1 MSMQQMEMFNIGGLK
16 DEGGSKDPVSGNDV
30 PTGSLKEEVRD
41 DIDAKLS
48 PGEFVFSADVTRFY
62 GLNHLIKMRDK
73 AKAGLKR
80 MEAMGQMGNSEE
92 ATLDDD
98 VPFEQSD
105 LLIVA
110 GSPMEEQMNA
120 LNRGGMPIRASNGTA
135 VPNAGT
141 TVPGL
146 SLGAGRGD
154 QLIGSNLQQY
164 FNPTTNE
171 IRSVLVSRDNLTG
184 ELQPVSPLPEGFI
197 RDTPENRTNAM
208 QPTKTSA
215 SVETTRVDPDVLMQS
230 SDIGNVRGAPDPS
243 DARGYQTG
251 NTLAD
256 IANNPNPSAM
266 SLDQMANYGDVLS
279 GKAYG
284 EKVGAFTSVL
294 GEGVAA
300 ATRLGF
306 GDIEKKGQA
315 QSIALSN
322 MRANNKEAYAS
333 LQATFD
339 NNLGKNV
346 DKAKDALAA
355 KYGKT
360 MSLRDIETTARRGYG
375 ITNAQVLAHLDK
387 VDRGEAPVGS
397 QANAIGGYST
407 TGAQGHST
415 NANGDVVG
423 KDANQALSDIEE
435 FGVTP
440 TATELEQLSYGTVD
454 KSLKDKIS
462 EAKGDRKSADERS
475 EEAVATYGSGAGPM
489 SPGAMGGRSGFGGE
503 PIGMGGG
510 MEGSTSGPS
519 GGPGSGP
526 DPSGMGGFDDPSAGQ
541 DDSQAP
547 EEHDGGLIERPKRKK
562 QKKKMKRGGLASRK

>member
-16 DEGGSKDPVSGNDV
+16 DEGGSRDSVSGNDV
-30 PTGSLKEEVRD
+30 PSGSLKEEVRD

-48 PGEFVFSADVTRFY
+48 PGEFVFPADVVRY
-62 GLNHLIKMRDK
+62 IGLEKLMLMRDK
-73 AKAGLKR
+73 AKKGLKR

-120 LNRGGMPIRASNGTA
+120 LNRGGMPIRASNGAFATSQQQQSNQA
-135 VPNAGT
+135 GGVP
-141 TVPGL
+141 
-146 SLGAGRGD
+146 GRGD
-154 QLIGSNLQQY
+154 QLLGSNLQQY

-171 IRSVLVSRDNLTG
+171 VRSVLVARDNLTG
-184 ELQPVSPLPEGFI
+184 ELKPVSPLPEGFM
-197 RDTPENRTNAM
+197 RDTPENRNLAI
-208 QPTKTSA
+208 QPTDTSA

-243 DARGYQTG
+243 AAGGYQTG
-251 NTLAD
+251 ATLAD
-256 IANNPNPSAM
+256 MANNPNPNAM
-266 SLDQMANYGDVLS
+266 SFDQMANYGDTLS
-279 GKAYG
+279 GKTYG
-284 EKVGAFTSVL
+284 DKFGGFVGTFTKGL
-294 GEGVAA
+294 AT

-306 GDIEKKGQA
+306 GDIEKMGQKN
-315 QSIALSN
+315 SIALSN
-322 MRANNKEAYAS
+322 MRANNPEAYAS

-346 DKAKDALAA
+346 DIAKSALAD

-360 MSLRDIETTARRGYG
+360 MSLRDIETTAIRGYG

-407 TGAQGHST
+407 TGTQGHST

-440 TATELEQLSYGTVD
+440 TATELEQLGYGTVD
-454 KSLKDKIS
+454 KSLQDKIS
-462 EAKGDRKSADERS
+462 KAKS
-475 EEAVATYGSGAGPM
+475 ETEKGTTTPTDPPPSLTDIQQEESMFGGPPVGSGEPVGMSGGMGPSSGPSGPAAGPV
-489 SPGAMGGRSGFGGE
+489 G
-503 PIGMGGG
+503 GMGGG
-510 MEGSTSGPS
+510 PQTEQESQ
-519 GGPGSGP
+519 GGGQSFTYK
-526 DPSGMGGFDDPSAGQ
+526 GGF
-541 DDSQAP
+541 
-547 EEHDGGLIERPKRKK
+547 IPKKKK

>member
-80 MEAMGQMGNSEE
+80 MEEMGQMGNSEE

-120 LNRGGMPIRASNGTA
+120 LNRGGMPIRASNGAFATSQQQQSNQA
-135 VPNAGT
+135 GGVP
-141 TVPGL
+141 
-146 SLGAGRGD
+146 GRGD
-154 QLIGSNLQQY
+154 QLLGSNLQQY

-171 IRSVLVSRDNLTG
+171 VRSVLVSRDNLTG
-184 ELQPVSPLPEGFI
+184 ELKPVSPLPEGFM
-197 RDTPENRTNAM
+197 RDTPENRNLAI
-208 QPTKTSA
+208 QPTDTSA
-215 SVETTRVDPDVLMQS
+215 SVKTTRVDPDVLMQS

-243 DARGYQTG
+243 AAAGYQTG
-251 NTLAD
+251 ATLAD
-256 IANNPNPSAM
+256 MANNPNPNAM
-266 SLDQMANYGDVLS
+266 TFDQMADWGDTLS
-279 GKAYG
+279 AGKL
-284 EKVGAFTSVL
+284 GAFAGTVSKGL
-294 GEGVAA
+294 AA

-306 GDIEKKGQA
+306 TDLEVAGQKN
-315 QSIALSN
+315 SIALSN
-322 MRANNKEAYAS
+322 MRKNDDKAYAE

-346 DKAKDALAA
+346 DIAKNALADR
-355 KYGKT
+355 YSDV
-360 MSLRDIETTARRGYG
+360 MSVRDIEATAKRGYG
-375 ITNAQVLAHLDK
+375 ITNAQVLAHLGK
-387 VDRGEAPVGS
+387 VGRGEAPVGS

-407 TGAQGHST
+407 TGTQGHTT
-415 NANGDVVG
+415 NANGEVIG
-423 KDANQALSDIEE
+423 KDATEMLSDMEKY
-435 FGVTP
+435 GLTP
-440 TATELEQLSYGTVD
+440 TEDEKTDLNNGTVTQSMRDRRD
-454 KSLKDKIS
+454 KAKRDREVEIEKQEKYAFSMKD
-462 EAKGDRKSADERS
+462 EP
-475 EEAVATYGSGAGPM
+475 T
-489 SPGAMGGRSGFGGE
+489 GE
-503 PIGMGGG
+503 PIGD
-510 MEGSTSGPS
+510 
-519 GGPGSGP
+519 P
-526 DPSGMGGFDDPSAGQ
+526 DPAGSVSEMQQQDPAETGLGTETTETTETSPAVSGAGIMFKGGF
-541 DDSQAP
+541 
-547 EEHDGGLIERPKRKK
+547 IPKRKK